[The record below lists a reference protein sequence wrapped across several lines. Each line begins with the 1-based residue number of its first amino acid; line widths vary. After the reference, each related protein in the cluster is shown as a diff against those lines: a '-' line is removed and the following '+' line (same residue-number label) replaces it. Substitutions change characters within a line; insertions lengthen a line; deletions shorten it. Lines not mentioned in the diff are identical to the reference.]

1 MENNLK
7 VTVFGG
13 ALPKPGE
20 PAYENAVQLGRMLA
34 QAGFTVMT
42 GGYSGTMEAVSRGAA
57 EAGGHVV
64 GMTCEEIER
73 WRPLQA
79 NRWVREVVP
88 SVTLQERLMA
98 LINHCDAAIA
108 MPGGIGTLAEIVLMW
123 NRLAIES
130 MPAKPLIVIGQ
141 GWRKIFET
149 LYAEQGEH
157 IPQRDRQRIYLVDD
171 IHTAVNRL
179 VAELKPTLNT
189 PPLHRE

>member
-20 PAYENAVQLGRMLA
+20 PAYENAVQLGQMLA

-42 GGYSGTMEAVSRGAA
+42 GAYSGTMEAVSRGAA

-130 MPAKPLIVIGQ
+130 MPPKPLIVIGQ

-149 LYAEQGEH
+149 LYTEQGEH

-179 VAELKPTLNT
+179 VAELKPTPNT
-189 PPLHRE
+189 PLRRE